1 VRLRKDGWFTV
12 AAVVILALAIG
23 VTSAAF
29 ALVNAA
35 LLRDLP
41 IDRPDRLML
50 LATQD
55 SMGRPSAV
63 SYLDYQNW
71 RDESRAFSGVA
82 ASVETAM
89 ILGDEGQAPER
100 VQGTFVTANLFRLIG
115 RAPFIGRDFEP
126 GDDRAGAA
134 PVVIFNYGVWKNR
147 YGGDPALIG
156 RTVRV
161 NDRPATVIGVMPEGV
176 QFPFQTD
183 AWQALATLPG
193 IQNQRRDARTL
204 TVYGRLREGVS
215 EGQGREDLDAVAARL
230 ARDYPDTNRNVR
242 PSLVTIDH
250 AFRGDFGTLLLVL
263 MGAVSF
269 ILLIACINVG
279 NLLLVRSM
287 RRSREFALRMSL
299 GATRWHI
306 VRRLAAECVSLS
318 IVAGAVGFVLA
329 GYFVRL
335 FVALS
340 DSPWPYWLQWTV
352 DARMF
357 VFSVIVSMVT
367 ALLFGLAPVLRLL
380 KIDLNELLNEGGR
393 SASAGSLGG
402 RWTRAVM
409 AAQLA
414 ATLVLLVGAGLMT
427 RTLIEF
433 YDSARSVDTSGL
445 VVMRLTMPIQK
456 YRTADQRKD
465 LVEQLERRIGALP
478 AVSSSAVAYQIPFS
492 GGEVRRLSIDGRNAP
507 SPDALTSV
515 SYLYVGPRYFETLRL
530 RLVQGREF
538 SAADGR
544 PGSETAIVNQRFA
557 AMFFPR
563 EDAIGQRIRLVSA
576 GPSAFAST
584 PSAQSVAPS
593 MTIVGVSAD
602 IPQRVSPNNEQDPI
616 VYAPYRG
623 EPEPV
628 RSASLIVRSRPGVDV
643 VASIREAVRGL
654 EPDVA
659 LYMVFTLDQVFR
671 MGTVAQRVFRDIF
684 AMLAGIALALSSVG
698 LYAVTAYGVA
708 QRTQEIGVRMALGAQ
723 RRQIVWLFARQTAMH
738 LAIGTAIGAAG
749 ALAAGELLRSL
760 LLRTS
765 PRDPVV
771 LLVVAAPLIIVA
783 MMAAIL
789 PARRAARVDPM
800 IALRHS

>member
-1 VRLRKDGWFTV
+1 
-12 AAVVILALAIG
+12 
-23 VTSAAF
+23 
-29 ALVNAA
+29 
-35 LLRDLP
+35 
-41 IDRPDRLML
+41 
-50 LATQD
+50 
-55 SMGRPSAV
+55 
-63 SYLDYQNW
+63 
-71 RDESRAFSGVA
+71 
-82 ASVETAM
+82 
-89 ILGDEGQAPER
+89 
-100 VQGTFVTANLFRLIG
+100 
-115 RAPFIGRDFEP
+115 
-126 GDDRAGAA
+126 
-134 PVVIFNYGVWKNR
+134 
-147 YGGDPALIG
+147 
-156 RTVRV
+156 
-161 NDRPATVIGVMPEGV
+161 
-176 QFPFQTD
+176 
-183 AWQALATLPG
+183 
-193 IQNQRRDARTL
+193 
-204 TVYGRLREGVS
+204 
-215 EGQGREDLDAVAARL
+215 
-230 ARDYPDTNRNVR
+230 
-242 PSLVTIDH
+242 
-250 AFRGDFGTLLLVL
+250 
-263 MGAVSF
+263 
-269 ILLIACINVG
+269 
-279 NLLLVRSM
+279 
-287 RRSREFALRMSL
+287 
-299 GATRWHI
+299 
-306 VRRLAAECVSLS
+306 
-318 IVAGAVGFVLA
+318 
-329 GYFVRL
+329 
-335 FVALS
+335 
-340 DSPWPYWLQWTV
+340 
-352 DARMF
+352 
-357 VFSVIVSMVT
+357 
-367 ALLFGLAPVLRLL
+367 
-380 KIDLNELLNEGGR
+380 
-393 SASAGSLGG
+393 
-402 RWTRAVM
+402 M

-478 AVSSSAVAYQIPFS
+478 AVSSAAVAYQIPFS

-515 SYLYVGPRYFETLRL
+515 SDLYVGPRYFETLRL

-584 PSAQSVAPS
+584 PSAQSVAS
-593 MTIVGVSAD
+593 SLTIVGVSAD

>member
-1 VRLRKDGWFTV
+1 MTLRKNGWFTV
-12 AAVVILALAIG
+12 AAVVILAVAIG

-50 LATQD
+50 LATRD
-55 SMGRPSAV
+55 AMGRPSAV
-63 SYLDYQNW
+63 SYLDYQSW

-126 GDDRAGAA
+126 GDDRAGAT

-183 AWQALATLPG
+183 AWQPLATLPG
-193 IQNQRRDARTL
+193 IQNRRRDARTL
-204 TVYGRLREGVS
+204 TVYGRLRDGIS
-215 EGQGREDLDAVAARL
+215 QRQAREDLDAVAARL

-242 PSLVTIDH
+242 PSLVTIDQ

-269 ILLIACINVG
+269 ILLIACVNVG

-306 VRRLAAECVSLS
+306 VRKLATECMSLS
-318 IVAGAVGFVLA
+318 IVAGALGFVLA

-352 DARMF
+352 DARVF

-367 ALLFGLAPVLRLL
+367 GLLFGLAPVLRLL

-393 SASAGSLGG
+393 SASAGALGG

-427 RTLIEF
+427 RTLFEF
-433 YDSARSVDTSGL
+433 YDSARPVDTSGL
-445 VVMRLTMPIQK
+445 VVMRLTMPIEK

-465 LVEQLERRIGALP
+465 LVEQLEGRIGSLP
-478 AVSSSAVAYQIPFS
+478 AVSSAAVAYQIPFS
-492 GGEVRRLSIDGRNAP
+492 GGEVRRLSIEGRNTL
-507 SPDALTSV
+507 SPDALPSV

-538 SAADGR
+538 SVADGR

-557 AMFFPR
+557 AMFFPS
-563 EDAIGQRIRLVSA
+563 ENAIGQRIRLASA
-576 GPSAFAST
+576 GPSAFASA

-593 MTIVGVSAD
+593 LTIVGVAAD

-628 RSASLIVRSRPGVDV
+628 RSASLIVRGRPGVDV

-659 LYMVFTLDQVFR
+659 VYMVFTLDQVFR

-684 AMLAGIALALSSVG
+684 VMLAGIALALSSVG

-723 RRQIVWLFARQTAMH
+723 RRQIVWLFASQTAVH

-771 LLVVAAPLIIVA
+771 LLVVAGLLTIVA
-783 MMAAIL
+783 MLAAIL
-789 PARRAARVDPM
+789 PARRAAHVDPM